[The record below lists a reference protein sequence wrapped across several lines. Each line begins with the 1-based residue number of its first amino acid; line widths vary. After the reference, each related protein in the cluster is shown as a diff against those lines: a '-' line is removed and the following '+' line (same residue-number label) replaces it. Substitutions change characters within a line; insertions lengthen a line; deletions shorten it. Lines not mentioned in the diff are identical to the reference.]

1 MKEAQRGGINS
12 CSNMVAYDQWSYMT
26 IFGIFEVV
34 FIVLSEGIKID
45 RLLFEN
51 SLKESAVLQEYR
63 F

>member
-1 MKEAQRGGINS
+1 
-12 CSNMVAYDQWSYMT
+12 MVAYDQWSYMT